1 MKITPKTIQILGFA
15 ILLGYYLGA
24 CVSKDIATTN
34 TSGSQPS
41 PTNQAPLQ
49 AQPGV
54 AAKSES
60 SKSVPKP
67 VNKLQPTAPTT
78 RVRTDV
84 EENREQYSSFP
95 ENEFQAVSAN
105 PRSTFAIDVDTASYS
120 NIRRFI
126 NEGQLPP
133 VDAVRL
139 EEMINYFKY
148 DYPRL
153 TDNKPFAVTTE
164 VAPTPWNPQH
174 RLVQVGLYSQNT
186 PIEKL
191 PANNLVFLIDV
202 SGSMS
207 DANKLPLLKS
217 ALRLMVNQLRPNDQ
231 VAIAV
236 YAGQAGLV
244 LPPTPGSQKQKI
256 IDALEKLEAGGST
269 AGGEGIELAYQV
281 ARNNFLKSGNN
292 RVILATDGD
301 FNVGISS
308 DEELVKLIEQQRQS
322 GVFLSVLGLGT
333 GNIQDGKMEK
343 LANKGN
349 GNYAYIDSLLEA
361 KKVLVKELGATLFT
375 IAKDVKIQVE
385 FNPLKVQAYRL
396 IGYENRLLQT
406 QDFND
411 DKKDAGELGA
421 GHTVTALY
429 EIIPVG
435 VKSNISLGK
444 VDSLKYQNQ
453 TIAKS
458 AIQNNE
464 IMQVNLRYKQPQENT
479 SQIVS
484 YAVTDTE
491 TKLENASNN
500 LKFASAIAMFGMLL
514 RDSQYKGSTNFD
526 TTLQLARE
534 SVGAD
539 LDGYRAE
546 FIRLVEKSKNLKLS
560 RN

>member
-1 MKITPKTIQILGFA
+1 MKIMLNTIKILGWVF
-15 ILLGYYLGA
+15 LLGYLSA
-24 CVSKDIATTN
+24 CGNSDTMTTN
-34 TSGSQPS
+34 TSASTPLPQQPS
-41 PTNQAPLQ
+41 IVT
-49 AQPGV
+49 
-54 AAKSES
+54 KSES
-60 SKSVPKP
+60 SKQVKNKP
-67 VNKLQPTAPTT
+67 VNKLQQAAPTQRSIT
-78 RVRTDV
+78 PEKDSR
-84 EENREQYSSFP
+84 EEYGSLP
-95 ENEFQAVSAN
+95 ENQFQVVSAN

-133 VDAVRL
+133 ANAVRL

-148 DYPRL
+148 DYPQP

-164 VAPTPWNPQH
+164 VAQTPWNPQH
-174 RLVQVGLYSQNT
+174 RLVQVGLHSQNT
-186 PIEKL
+186 SIENL

-207 DANKLPLLKS
+207 DANKLPLLKA
-217 ALRLMVNQLRPNDQ
+217 ALRLMVNQLRPNDK

-244 LPPTPGSQKQKI
+244 LPPTPGSQKQTI

-281 ARNNFLKSGNN
+281 ARDNLIKSGNN

-301 FNVGISS
+301 FNVGAST
-308 DEELVKLIEQQRQS
+308 DEELVKLIEKQRQS

-333 GNIQDGKMEK
+333 GNIQDGKMEQ

-361 KKVLVKELGATLFT
+361 KKVLVKEIGATLVT
-375 IAKDVKIQVE
+375 VAKDVKIQVE
-385 FNPLKVQAYRL
+385 FNPKKIQAYRL

-406 QDFND
+406 QDFNN

-421 GHTVTALY
+421 GHAVTALY

-435 VKSNISLGK
+435 VKSDVSLGK
-444 VDSLKYQNQ
+444 IDPLKYQNQ
-453 TIAKS
+453 TIG
-458 AIQNNE
+458 NNAVNTDE
-464 IMQVNLRYKQPQENT
+464 IMQINLRYKQPQGENSQLT
-479 SQIVS
+479 SYPVL
-484 YAVTDTE
+484 DKGF
-491 TKLENASNN
+491 KLENASNN
-500 LKFASAIAMFGMLL
+500 LKFASAVSMFGMIL
-514 RDSQYKGSTNFD
+514 RDSQYKGSANFD
-526 TTLQLARE
+526 STLQLARQ

-546 FIRLVEKSKNLKLS
+546 FIRLVEKSKNLKIA
-560 RN
+560 RKN